1 MTREEATAAIVQVS
15 VHGPECWLWR
25 WEKCLDSGSLFPEG
39 LILRVRQKGRSR
51 I

>member
-1 MTREEATAAIVQVS
+1 MTREEATGIVQVS

-25 WEKCLDSGSLFPEG
+25 WEKCLDSGSVFSEG
-39 LILRVRQKGRSR
+39 LILRVREKGRSR